1 MAFVAIVAMLAV
13 IEYIVFSML
22 VGRARGTY
30 GVEAPA
36 TSGHEVFDR
45 YFRVQQNTLEQLIV
59 FLPGLWAFGIY
70 ISSLWAALIGIIFI
84 IGRIVY
90 LRGYV
95 KDPASRSIGFA
106 LSFLPSV
113 ILVVGGLIGAVLTVL
128 GD

>member
-13 IEYIVFSML
+13 IEFMVFSML

-59 FLPGLWAFGIY
+59 FLPGLWVFGNY
-70 ISSLWAALIGIIFI
+70 VSPRWAALIGIIFI
-84 IGRIVY
+84 LGRIVY

-95 KDPASRSIGFA
+95 KDPASRSIGFI
-106 LSFLPSV
+106 LSFLPTV
-113 ILVVGGLIGAVLTVL
+113 ILVVGGLIGSVVTILS
-128 GD
+128 